1 MKGIITLLSILIA
14 TAILVF
20 VPPLAAPFA
29 NLYGQVDLTYCAAAI
44 IICCGAA
51 TIAGFIIRSDNQH
64 GAYLFKL
71 FMFALFVRIIIGAAI
86 FVLNG
91 QDFFG
96 GDAWTY
102 DSYGYLMVLSW
113 RGDKFAQTLLRTYT
127 GEGLGSAW
135 GMIYLVGAVYGMI
148 GRNMLAVQFF
158 NAVLGAATAV
168 IIFLCAR
175 DIFGNVRVAKVASVA
190 VAFYPSLVLWS
201 AQGLKDGP
209 VVFSLALCMLATLR
223 LGRKTTVTWLAVLVL
238 ALFCVLAL
246 RFYVFYMMV
255 VTVAGAFVIGMRAVT
270 AQSMVRQF
278 VVIVTMGLAM
288 TYFGVTRTASV
299 QLEQY
304 GSLEKIQQSRADA
317 AESAKS
323 GFGRDVDVSTT
334 SGALETIPIGLLY
347 LLFAPFPWQMLSLRQ
362 SLPLPEM
369 VIWWASFPLLV
380 LGVWFS
386 LKYRLRQM
394 SPIWIFTSMLTLV
407 YSVFQGNIGTA
418 YRQRS
423 QLLVFYFIFV
433 AVGLVLVKEKQEMI
447 RKRRAAEKAAGRLRP
462 SAPAVQAPVGP
473 PVSVQRKSSATATDA
488 NFRPLQT

>member
-1 MKGIITLLSILIA
+1 MKALIAFLAIVLA
-14 TAILVF
+14 TAILLF

-29 NLYGQVDLTYCAAAI
+29 ELYGKVDLTYCAAAI
-44 IICCGAA
+44 ILCCGAA

-102 DSYGYLMVLSW
+102 DYYGNLMLLSW
-113 RGDKFAQTLLRTYT
+113 RGDKLSQTLVRLYT
-127 GEGLGSAW
+127 GENGGAAW
-135 GMIYLVGAVYGMI
+135 GIIYLIGAMYGMI

-158 NAVLGAATAV
+158 NSVLGAGTAV

-175 DIFGNVRVAKVASVA
+175 DIFGNVRVAKVAA
-190 VAFYPSLVLWS
+190 IFVAFYPSLVLWS

-223 LGRKTTVTWLAVLVL
+223 LGKRITWTWMAILIFG
-238 ALFCVLAL
+238 LFCIFSL
-246 RFYVFYMMV
+246 RFYIFYMMV
-255 VTVAGAFVIGMRAVT
+255 GSVAGAFVIGMRAVT
-270 AQSMVRQF
+270 AQSMARQF

-288 TYFGVTRTASV
+288 TYLGVTRRASI

-304 GSLEKIQQSRADA
+304 GSLEKIQQSRSDA

-323 GFGRDVDVSTT
+323 GFGKDVDVSTT
-334 SGALETIPIGLLY
+334 SGALQTIPIGLLY
-347 LLFAPFPWQMLSLRQ
+347 LFFAPFPWQMLSLRQ

-369 VIWWASFPLLV
+369 VVWWASFPLLV
-380 LGVWFS
+380 LGIWFS
-386 LKYRLRQM
+386 LRYRLRQM
-394 SPIWIFTSMLTLV
+394 SPIWIFTSMLTLA

-433 AVGLVLVKEKQEMI
+433 AVGVVLVKEKQEMI
-447 RKRRAAEKAAGRLRP
+447 SKRRAAAKAAHRARAATPGP
-462 SAPAVQAPVGP
+462 HVPVGP
-473 PVSVQRKSSATATDA
+473 PVPVQRKSSATAGDA

>member
-1 MKGIITLLSILIA
+1 MRAIIAFLAIALAAAILI
-14 TAILVF
+14 F
-20 VPPLAAPFA
+20 VPPLAAPFE
-29 NLYGQVDLTYCAAAI
+29 NLYGHVDLSYCAAAI

-64 GAYLFKL
+64 GKYLFKL

-86 FVLNG
+86 FVFNA

-102 DSYGYLMVLSW
+102 DSYGNLLLQSW
-113 RGDKFAQTLLRTYT
+113 RGDKFAQALMRMYT
-127 GEGLGSAW
+127 GENMGSGW
-135 GMIYLVGAVYGMI
+135 GMIYIVGGLYGMI

-175 DIFGNVRVAKVASVA
+175 DIFGNARVAKVASFA

-223 LGRKTTVTWLAVLVL
+223 LGKKITVTWLAILVL
-238 ALFCVLAL
+238 GLFCILAL
-246 RFYVFYMMV
+246 RFYVFYMMIA
-255 VTVAGAFVIGMRAVT
+255 TVAGAFVIGMRAVT
-270 AQSMVRQF
+270 AKSMARQF

-288 TYFGVTRTASV
+288 TYFGITRTASV
-299 QLEQY
+299 QFEQY
-304 GSLEKIQQSRADA
+304 GSLEQLQRSRSDA

-334 SGALETIPIGLLY
+334 SGALQTIPVGLLY
-347 LLFAPFPWQMLSLRQ
+347 LLFAPFPWQMLTLRQ

-369 VIWWASFPLLV
+369 VVWWASFPLLV

-386 LKYRLRQM
+386 FRYRLRQM

-433 AVGLVLVKEKQEMI
+433 AVGFVLVKEKQEKI
-447 RKRRAAEKAAGRLRP
+447 RKRRAAEKAAARLRP
-462 SAPAVQAPVGP
+462 SPAAVHVTVGATA
-473 PVSVQRKSSATATDA
+473 SAQRKSSAPATDS